1 MDGSLV
7 LFCDLIK
14 TGVNYIKH
22 FVRVWQLQGPVLWQ
36 SDTQQ
41 SFVLGWLLLDPISFR
56 SLLGETS
63 QPATEVNKTWDE
75 STRKPDWNTAPSSR
89 PLHNSRVCG
98 HEEGEG
104 EEEAARTA
112 CPPSSLNTRGWGRPA
127 KGHQQQQPV
136 HAGWPCCSSVCTA
149 LRDAWQAS
157 VPCFHACPAWKLSA
171 DPNPWLMI
179 RLKRRVCIRN
189 MP

>member
-1 MDGSLV
+1 MYGSLV
-7 LFCDLIK
+7 LFCDLIT

-22 FVRVWQLQGPVLWQ
+22 FVRVWQLQGSVLWQ

-63 QPATEVNKTWDE
+63 QPATEVNKIWDE

-89 PLHNSRVCG
+89 SLHNSRVCG

-104 EEEAARTA
+104 RKKLPEQPVLPPHRTPRGEADQPRATSSSSQFVQDGPAAVLSARHSVM
-112 CPPSSLNTRGWGRPA
+112 CGRPL
-127 KGHQQQQPV
+127 GCVFMLVLLGNLVLIPI
-136 HAGWPCCSSVCTA
+136 
-149 LRDAWQAS
+149 RDWWS
-157 VPCFHACPAWKLSA
+157 G
-171 DPNPWLMI
+171 
-179 RLKRRVCIRN
+179 
-189 MP
+189 